1 LSGFLCP
8 DCGNERTFLAAH
20 CPHCRSDANP
30 IEGPELVVF
39 NLENGAPT
47 VEEAIRTVDH
57 VIDRAL
63 ACGVRGL
70 VVVHGYGASGRGG
83 AIRHA
88 FRDGLERNFW
98 AHKLADQATGESL
111 RQGGEDYARITAR
124 RPWLKKGLRRDML
137 GNPGITVLVLQKAAG
152 A

>member
-1 LSGFLCP
+1 MSFLCP
-8 DCGNERTFLAAH
+8 DCGNERSFLEPR
-20 CPHCRSDANP
+20 CPHCGSDADA
-30 IEGPELVVF
+30 IEGPEVVTF
-39 NLENGAPT
+39 NLELGAPT
-47 VEEAIRTVDH
+47 VEEAIRTLDH

-70 VVVHGYGASGRGG
+70 IVVHGYGASGRGG

-98 AHKLADQATGESL
+98 AHKLADHATGESL
-111 RQGGEDYARITAR
+111 RQGGEDYARLTAR
-124 RPWLKKGLRRDML
+124 RPWLRQALRRDL
-137 GNPGITVLVLQKAAG
+137 FGNPGITVLVLQKPAG